1 MPKDETHLIP
11 IERIHRSISTPREH
25 HDEVALERLAH
36 WIRRRG
42 LLQPILVRSIG
53 KNEFEVVAGERR
65 LLAAQR
71 AGLTEIECRVREYP
85 DPIKEADLPGDV
97 FALEDALIENLVR
110 ENLSKLE
117 ESEAIL
123 NLVCL
128 HLGEQ
133 PAFVIERLAILH
145 HRARKQRLPL
155 CMCDDDDR
163 ILEVFKSLNLIGWQA
178 FYTHRVP
185 LLNLP
190 DDVKSLVH
198 RRCTSYALARRIGKL
213 EPIQRRTVV
222 ARVKSGQL
230 GGMTLKLELDKLLGV
245 THRATNRFSQI
256 RRILPKHL
264 ENPRVKQSLENLERE
279 LGLS

>member
-11 IERIHRSISTPREH
+11 IERIHRSISTPRECQ
-25 HDEVALERLAH
+25 DEAALERLAH

-42 LLQPILVRSIG
+42 LLQAILVRSIG

-71 AGLTEIECRVREYP
+71 VGLTELECRVREYP
-85 DPIKEADLPGDV
+85 DPIKDSDLPGDV

-110 ENLSKLE
+110 IQLSKLE

-133 PAFVIERLAILH
+133 PTFVIQRLAALH
-145 HRARKQRLPL
+145 HRARKHQQPL
-155 CMCDDDDR
+155 CMCEDDDR

-190 DDVKSLVH
+190 DDVKTLVH
-198 RRCTSYALARRIGKL
+198 CRCTSYALARRISKL
-213 EPIQRRTVV
+213 EPAQRQSVV
-222 ARVKSGQL
+222 ARVKTGEL
-230 GGMTLKLELDKLLGV
+230 NGMALKLELDKLLGV
-245 THRATNRFSQI
+245 TRKPFHRFNQI

-264 ENPRVKQSLENLERE
+264 ENPRVKQSLETLERE

>member
-1 MPKDETHLIP
+1 MPKDEAHLIP

-25 HDEVALERLAH
+25 QDEAALERLAH

-42 LLQPILVRSIG
+42 LLQPILVRNVG

-65 LLAAQR
+65 LLAAQL
-71 AGLTEIECRVREYP
+71 AGLTELECRVREYP
-85 DPIKEADLPGDV
+85 DPIKESDLPGDV

-128 HLGEQ
+128 NLGEQ
-133 PAFVIERLAILH
+133 PTFVIERLAALH
-145 HRARKQRLPL
+145 HRARKHRQPL
-155 CMCDDDDR
+155 CMREDDDR

-198 RRCTSYALARRIGKL
+198 FRCTSYALARRISKL
-213 EPIQRRTVV
+213 EIKQRQTLV
-222 ARVKSGQL
+222 ARVKTGQL
-230 GGMTLKLELDKLLGV
+230 VGMALKLELDQLLGV
-245 THRATNRFSQI
+245 TRRPSNRFNQI
-256 RRILPKHL
+256 RRMLPKHL
-264 ENPRVKQSLENLERE
+264 ENPRVKQLLETLERE

>member
-1 MPKDETHLIP
+1 MPKDETCLIP

-25 HDEVALERLAH
+25 YDEAALERLAH

-42 LLQPILVRSIG
+42 LLQPILVRSVG
-53 KNEFEVVAGERR
+53 KIDFEVVAGERR
-65 LLAAQR
+65 LLVAQR
-71 AGLTEIECRVREYP
+71 AGLTELECRVREYP

-145 HRARKQRLPL
+145 HRARKHRQPL

-163 ILEVFKSLNLIGWQA
+163 ILEVFTSLNLIGWQA

-190 DDVKSLVH
+190 NDVKTLVH
-198 RRCTSYALARRIGKL
+198 HRCTSYALARRIGKL
-213 EPIQRRTVV
+213 EIKQRQVVV
-222 ARVKSGQL
+222 ARVKTGEL
-230 GGMTLKLELDKLLGV
+230 GGLALKLELDKLLGV
-245 THRATNRFSQI
+245 TRRPSNRFSQI
-256 RRILPKHL
+256 RHILPKHL